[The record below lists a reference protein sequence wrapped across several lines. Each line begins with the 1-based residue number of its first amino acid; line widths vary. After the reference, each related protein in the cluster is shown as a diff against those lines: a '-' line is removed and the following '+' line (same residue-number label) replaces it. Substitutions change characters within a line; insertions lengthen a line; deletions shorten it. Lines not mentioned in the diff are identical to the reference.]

1 MHPISISAL
10 LAILLD
16 AASGLKGPHSSRCD
30 GRSCNPPIGN
40 LAMGRVVSTLSTCGQ
55 NGTEL
60 YCSFP
65 DPLQEYSLS
74 EDCQR
79 PICAKC
85 NSRHPDLSH
94 LPFHMTDNAF
104 LHPRTWWQSSQGLSR
119 EEIRLD
125 LETDF
130 YLTHVIVL
138 FKSPRPAAMLLERSQ
153 DYGRTWR
160 PYKYYATNCTETFG
174 MPDDLTEEGALCTSR
189 YSNAAPCTKGEVIFR
204 ALSFGS
210 RMDDPYS
217 AHVQDQ
223 LKLTSL
229 RIQLL
234 KQQECSCQS
243 GAENTEKPQ
252 RFAHYAIYD
261 LIVRG
266 SCYCN
271 GHAEQCQPIPGASST
286 GKRVTDM
293 VHGKCICQHN
303 TAGDHCE
310 KCAPLYN
317 DLPWRPGNGKTG
329 ATNECRKCQCHGHA
343 DSCHFDPT
351 TWQASGKR
359 TGGVCDGCKHN
370 TDGKRCQRC
379 RAGHYRD
386 QAQPLSSPS
395 ICKPCS
401 CHPVGSI
408 NSSSSKR
415 SRCHPKS
422 GFCYCKPGVAG
433 PHCTQCMMGYWGFGE
448 AGCKPCECARDCD
461 HHTGECLDSFD
472 QKPSDNI
479 PFRDKIPNLN
489 HLVTNDSIE
498 EYTWEDEQGFSAL
511 RHPEKCICKEKSLGG
526 VSDFCKMKFAYVI
539 KARVLSAHDKG
550 THAEVMVMIKK
561 ILKSGKLKILRGD
574 RRLYPEAWTNR
585 GCTCPVLN
593 PGTDYLIAGH
603 EESRTG
609 KLLVNMSSLVKPWKP
624 ALGKL
629 ITDILVSG
637 CERIS

>member
-1 MHPISISAL
+1 
-10 LAILLD
+10 
-16 AASGLKGPHSSRCD
+16 
-30 GRSCNPPIGN
+30 
-40 LAMGRVVSTLSTCGQ
+40 
-55 NGTEL
+55 
-60 YCSFP
+60 
-65 DPLQEYSLS
+65 
-74 EDCQR
+74 
-79 PICAKC
+79 
-85 NSRHPDLSH
+85 
-94 LPFHMTDNAF
+94 MTDNAF

-210 RMDDPYS
+210 RIDDPYS

-234 KQQECSCQS
+234 KQQECSCQR

-252 RFAHYAIYD
+252 RFAYYAIYD

-293 VHGKCICQHN
+293 NANAMVMLTAATLTPPLGKPQGNAREESVMAVN
-303 TAGDHCE
+303 TTLMGSDA
-310 KCAPLYN
+310 N
-317 DLPWRPGNGKTG
+317 DVEL
-329 ATNECRKCQCHGHA
+329 A
-343 DSCHFDPT
+343 
-351 TWQASGKR
+351 
-359 TGGVCDGCKHN
+359 
-370 TDGKRCQRC
+370 
-379 RAGHYRD
+379 
-386 QAQPLSSPS
+386 
-395 ICKPCS
+395 CS

-472 QKPSDNI
+472 HKPFDII
-479 PFRDKIPNLN
+479 PFRDKISTLN

-511 RHPEKCICKEKSLGG
+511 RHP
-526 VSDFCKMKFAYVI
+526 VI

-561 ILKSGKLKILRGD
+561 ILKSGKLKILRGN